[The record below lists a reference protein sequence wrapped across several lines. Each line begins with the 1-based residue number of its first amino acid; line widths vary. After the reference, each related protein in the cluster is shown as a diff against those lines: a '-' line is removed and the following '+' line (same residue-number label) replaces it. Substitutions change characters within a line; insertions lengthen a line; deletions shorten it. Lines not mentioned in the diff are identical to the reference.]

1 MRCPVPQ
8 SRRLRIRGVKI
19 TGRPAS
25 PILAFGG
32 LGRSSAGLAARLC
45 GGVGREGHRKLRW
58 RHSRTSSRGRRRH
71 DRRGRLVAWPAS
83 TVRAALSP
91 LLAAR
96 VALLDTAPFGR
107 PTRPRPDVGA
117 AGSRAG
123 SASPAGAPGKR
134 TRLEDAGARHR
145 KGLCAWAEFCTLM
158 LTCTGVR
165 RIAHLHR

>member
-25 PILAFGG
+25 PILADWGAAA
-32 LGRSSAGLAARLC
+32 LGSPRGCAAASVEKDTASC
-45 GGVGREGHRKLRW
+45 GGVTAAPAAVGGGVTTDVAGWWPGQPAQSGPHSLPFLRHESHFW
-58 RHSRTSSRGRRRH
+58 
-71 DRRGRLVAWPAS
+71 
-83 TVRAALSP
+83 
-91 LLAAR
+91 
-96 VALLDTAPFGR
+96 TAPFGR